1 VVPKNSAVSA
11 GCVSGRRELE
21 STSSRLDSLE
31 HWAPAPE
38 SNDSELRAL
47 RWLCS
52 QDYSD
57 HCLQHLA
64 RFGVLGPQR
73 MPTAPERV
81 VFCLVASARPVRQV
95 VELQWE
101 ARFA

>member
-1 VVPKNSAVSA
+1 MVVVLTAVVPKNSAVLA
-11 GCVSGRRELE
+11 GCVSGRPELE

-31 HWAPAPE
+31 HWEPAPE
-38 SNDSELRAL
+38 SSDWELQAP

-64 RFGVLGPQR
+64 HSGVLGPQR
-73 MPTAPERV
+73 MSTAPERV
-81 VFCLVASARPVRQV
+81 AFCLVA
-95 VELQWE
+95 
-101 ARFA
+101 